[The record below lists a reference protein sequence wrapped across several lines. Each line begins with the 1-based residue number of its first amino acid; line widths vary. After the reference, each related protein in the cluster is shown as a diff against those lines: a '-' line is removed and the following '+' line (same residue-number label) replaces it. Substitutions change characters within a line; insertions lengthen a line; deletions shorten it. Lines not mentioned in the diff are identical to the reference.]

1 MIWFK
6 DGDFYFIN
14 TIFLINPS
22 VILPPPPTLVLR
34 KQLKLLTQLSPIL
47 IWPLTPSPVSFF
59 TASHT
64 ISRLPQW
71 LSGKKFAWDAG
82 DMGDSV
88 SIPGSRRYF
97 GVGNDN
103 LLQYSCQENIM
114 DSGV

>member
-1 MIWFK
+1 MIRFK

-22 VILPPPPTLVLR
+22 VIQPPTQTLVLR

-47 IWPLTPSPVSFF
+47 IWPLTPSLVSFS

-64 ISRLPQW
+64 LSQW
-71 LSGKKFAWDAG
+71 FSGEKFDWDAG
-82 DMGDSV
+82 DTGDSV

-97 GVGNDN
+97 GVGNDH
-103 LLQYSCQENIM
+103 LLQYSCQ
-114 DSGV
+114 